1 MGGMDDRSLLQN
13 GPHRLGTLCE
23 PCAEQAWEPSEP
35 LRTADTQEE
44 ISDSSGNHAPRLTY
58 VADVAFELGTV
69 ATIQGNSRTCSRCR
83 FVWRALL
90 SRYDIETDD
99 NELIAEASGSTARHQ
114 GLCRASD
121 KVGVCFSY
129 RVDPRGRL
137 KSLREPFT
145 VSIRGPSGNN
155 SFSLQWTSENLD
167 DSDIGLQSPDFSH
180 PIDHKIVNIES
191 CQAWIRQCESEHENC
206 RDKMHQSQMIQS
218 EPIESN
224 KTKEVCL
231 DLAFV
236 DVKSRRLVRPRSA
249 VRYLALSYVWGPG
262 PHEYLNFQDLL
273 TDTPS
278 ALRSQGVQDELV
290 VVLPRQPIGLVRSI
304 LPRTLSDAIAFTEAL
319 GERYIWIDALCIPQD
334 DPMLKLLQIEAMDE
348 VFQGA
353 VCTLIALEGT
363 SSASGLPGS
372 SVHSPR
378 NVEPNVETLAPGVR
392 ARMVREYEDFIEKT
406 PNSPWATRAWT
417 LQEGLYS
424 VRCLIFTTEQVY
436 FRCMEASASETS
448 EEFTS
453 TTHDGVIYA
462 SNTAKLFDRHATE
475 TNDFSYFYTVYS
487 QLISLYTSRTMTYA
501 DDALAAMKGIFRGIT
516 NTQGTHFYHGL
527 PLRYFG
533 LALLWEEIT
542 GTDESSTWP
551 RKPHRWEQVPWPTWT
566 WVAHWTAVTYNEWRG
581 LTEEPPRKIQKPNFA
596 IAKSG
601 IMKPLNDFVKNAYS
615 QSGRRGISHT
625 KLGTVYLH
633 ITAMALRMS
642 LKDWHPEKKHER
654 SYTNRWTYGS
664 LRLDS
669 RHRGEMLSASS
680 LSEELYLVATWT
692 KKRYYGTYQD
702 DSPHAYHSALLKV
715 LLVEVRGIHSR
726 RIGTAVVD
734 RAEFADKSA
743 LKEFLME

>member
-1 MGGMDDRSLLQN
+1 MDDPFCKS
-13 GPHRLGTLCE
+13 
-23 PCAEQAWEPSEP
+23 CAEQRWKPPGP
-35 LRTADTQEE
+35 LRRADTHEYG
-44 ISDSSGNHAPRLTY
+44 SGTSSSHEDLSCWNESESRATY
-58 VADVAFELGTV
+58 VTEVAFELGTV
-69 ATIQGNSRTCSRCR
+69 ATVQGNSRTCSRCR
-83 FVWRALL
+83 FVWKALL
-90 SRYDIETDD
+90 TRYDVKADD
-99 NELIAEASGSTARHQ
+99 NGLIAKASGSTAQHQ
-114 GLCRASD
+114 GPCRASD

-129 RVDPRGRL
+129 RIGPLGRL
-137 KSLREPFT
+137 ESWREPFI

-155 SFSLQWTSENLD
+155 SFSLQWTLENSE
-167 DSDIGLQSPDFSH
+167 DSDLGLQSPDSSH
-180 PIDHKIVNIES
+180 PTDRKIVDIKS
-191 CQAWIRQCESEHENC
+191 CQAWVRQCESEHENC
-206 RDKMHQSQMIQS
+206 RNKMYQGQMIHTES
-218 EPIESN
+218 KESN
-224 KTKEVCL
+224 ESEVCL

-236 DVKSRRLVRPRSA
+236 DVKSRRLVRPRAA

-262 PHEYLNFQDLL
+262 PHEYLNFQDLS
-273 TDTPS
+273 TDTSS
-278 ALRSQGVQDELV
+278 ALQSQGVQDDMV

-372 SVHSPR
+372 SVRSPR
-378 NVEPNVETLAPGVR
+378 NVVSNVETLAPGVR
-392 ARMVREYEDFIEKT
+392 ARMVGEYEDLIEKT

-436 FRCMEASASETS
+436 FRCMEASASES
-448 EEFTS
+448 SKEFTS
-453 TTHDGVIYA
+453 TTHDRVIYA
-462 SNTAKLFDRHATE
+462 SNTAKLFDRYATE
-475 TNDFSYFYTVYS
+475 TNDFSYFYTVYG

-516 NTQGTHFYHGL
+516 NVQGTQFFHGL

-533 LALLWEEIT
+533 LALLWEETT
-542 GTDESSTWP
+542 GTDKNSTWP

-566 WVAHWTAVTYNEWRG
+566 WVAHWTAVTYNEWGG
-581 LTEEPPRKIQKPNFA
+581 LKNEPPKKIQKPNFA
-596 IAKSG
+596 IIRG
-601 IMKPLNDFVKNAYS
+601 EIMEPLNVFVKNAYS

-625 KLGTVYLH
+625 KLGTSCLH
-633 ITAMALRMS
+633 IAAMALRTS
-642 LKDWHPEKKHER
+642 LKDWHPEKNRER
-654 SYTNRWTYGS
+654 SYTNRWSYGS
-664 LRLDS
+664 LRFDS
-669 RHRGEMLSASS
+669 RHRGEILSASS

-692 KKRYYGTYQD
+692 KKRYYGTCQGDPPYV
-702 DSPHAYHSALLKV
+702 HYSALLKV